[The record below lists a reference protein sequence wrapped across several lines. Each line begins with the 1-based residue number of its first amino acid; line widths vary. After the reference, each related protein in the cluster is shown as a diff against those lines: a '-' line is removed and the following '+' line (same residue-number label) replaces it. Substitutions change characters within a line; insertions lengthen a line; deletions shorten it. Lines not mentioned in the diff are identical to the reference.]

1 MVMED
6 TATSSKPADRKQ
18 APAEHSALASRD
30 SRSRFSEELFNDLLL
45 HLEEGKTLSTFC
57 VERQL
62 GRRTVYDWMKRD
74 PDLAARVEQARRLGC
89 LAIEDEMRDI
99 ADSRDKSDPDD
110 VQHRK
115 LQLWM
120 REKLLVWHDRAR
132 YGAKQQLDQ
141 KVEHTHKVE
150 MTELERA
157 TRVRQILEKAGMK
170 VVEIVDKP
178 QVGVEVHEDEP
189 SDAERSGAVFRE
201 CGAQARI

>member
-1 MVMED
+1 MDD
-6 TATSSKPADRKQ
+6 TATSSKPANGALAQ
-18 APAEHSALASRD
+18 AEHGAIASRD
-30 SRSRFSEELFNDLLL
+30 SRSRFSEEQFNDLLL

-74 PDLAARVEQARRLGC
+74 PNLAARVEQARRLGC

-110 VQHRK
+110 VQHRR

-132 YGAKQQLDQ
+132 YGAKQQIENRVTHRVELSDVEREVRIKQLLD
-141 KVEHTHKVE
+141 
-150 MTELERA
+150 
-157 TRVRQILEKAGMK
+157 KAAGK
-170 VVEIVDKP
+170 KP
-178 QVGVEVHEDEP
+178 QLDVEVHEDEP
-189 SDAERSGAVFRE
+189 SDAER
-201 CGAQARI
+201 

>member
-1 MVMED
+1 MSVVDD
-6 TATSSKPADRKQ
+6 TATSSKPESGVVT
-18 APAEHSALASRD
+18 PAERAEIGDRVT
-30 SRSRFSEELFNDLLL
+30 RFSEQIFGDLLRW
-45 HLEEGKTLSTFC
+45 LEEGKTLSKFC
-57 VERQL
+57 VKHQI

-74 PDLAARVEQARRLGC
+74 PNLAARVTQARQLGC
-89 LAIEDEMRDI
+89 IAIEDEMRDI

-132 YGAKQQLDQ
+132 YGAKQQIDQ

-157 TRVRQILEKAGMK
+157 TRVKQLLEKAG
-170 VVEIVDKP
+170 VEIVDKP
-178 QVGVEVHEDEP
+178 QLAVEVHEAEP
-189 SDAERSGAVFRE
+189 SDAER
-201 CGAQARI
+201 